1 MFCAGGSNLSYLF
14 YLTFC
19 ICFYWLFRSQSF
31 FVFICFWCSLFVF
44 ASIGFLGPNLGIDT
58 CQGDSGGPL
67 TLKVENPNC
76 LVLDFVCCKAVG
88 L

>member
-1 MFCAGGSNLSYLF
+1 MMATWSQECSALAVPIIF
-14 YLTFC
+14 
-19 ICFYWLFRSQSF
+19 ICFYLLLVLTF
-31 FVFICFWCSLFVF
+31 LF

>member
-1 MFCAGGSNLSYLF
+1 MFCAGGSNLIYLF
-14 YLTFC
+14 LSAFGAN
-19 ICFYWLFRSQSF
+19 FFSF
-31 FVFICFWCSLFVF
+31 V
-44 ASIGFLGPNLGIDT
+44 SIGFLGPNLGIDT

-76 LVLDFVCCKAVG
+76 LVLDFVCCTAVG